1 MGRATGHIIA
11 KVGILAEGDIQLD
24 VGNMRRAGDG
34 LKKDNNLTDF
44 AQLGNYE
51 LTMTVIELYDIII
64 GHEYLDIVEGRWITF
79 CKPYQN
85 K

>member
-1 MGRATGHIIA
+1 M
-11 KVGILAEGDIQLD
+11 
-24 VGNMRRAGDG
+24 
-34 LKKDNNLTDF
+34 KKDNNLTDF